1 MKKLAVLLPTYD
13 AELYLN
19 ESIDSILNQTFS
31 DFDLYVYDDCS
42 TDNTEELIS
51 KYNDKRLFYRKNT
64 ENLGIAKTLNKGLEE
79 LLPNYEYIARMDA
92 DDWSYPERFRK
103 QIDFLE
109 NDRETVLCG
118 TQGYWLK
125 ELNQNPIVGWE
136 YPIRND
142 YIRYYLLFAA
152 SFGHSSVFFRSSC
165 FQKHNLRY
173 NENISTCEDWDLW
186 IRVVKSGQVANLP
199 NFLMKYRI
207 LENSNHRC
215 SKKIKRHFEERAI
228 IISNYWTN
236 YDMTFSPDDI
246 FEYYFRKKAISQ
258 PDFILKIKILINVF
272 NKLFENSNHNL
283 LIEERKNFS
292 YMLARM
298 ILNYC
303 KRTEV
308 NKLSPVLWFIII
320 KEVRFMNKINLI
332 KSILR

>member
-1 MKKLAVLLPTYD
+1 MNKLAVLLPTYN

-42 TDNTEELIS
+42 SDNTEKLIS
-51 KYNDKRLFYRKNT
+51 KYNDNRLFYIKNT

-109 NDRETVLCG
+109 NNRETVLCG

-125 ELNQNPIVGWE
+125 ELNQNPITVWE

-142 YIRYYLLFAA
+142 YIKYYLLFAA
-152 SFGHSSVFFRSSC
+152 SFGHSSVFFRSSY

-173 NENISTCEDWDLW
+173 NENVSTCEDWDLW
-186 IRVVKSGQVANLP
+186 IRIVKNGQVANLP
-199 NFLMKYRI
+199 DFLMKYRV
-207 LENSNHRC
+207 LENSNHRS

-228 IISNYWTN
+228 IISKYWTK
-236 YDMTFSPDDI
+236 YDITLSPDEV
-246 FEYYFRKKAISQ
+246 FEYYYRKKAIFQS
-258 PDFILKIKILINVF
+258 DFILKIKILINVF
-272 NKLFENSNHNL
+272 NHLYENSNHNL

-292 YMLARM
+292 YMLARR
-298 ILNYC
+298 ILNYW

-308 NKLSPVLWFIII
+308 NRLSPVFWFIII
-320 KEVRFMNKINLI
+320 KEVRFMNKIKLI
-332 KSILR
+332 KSLIR